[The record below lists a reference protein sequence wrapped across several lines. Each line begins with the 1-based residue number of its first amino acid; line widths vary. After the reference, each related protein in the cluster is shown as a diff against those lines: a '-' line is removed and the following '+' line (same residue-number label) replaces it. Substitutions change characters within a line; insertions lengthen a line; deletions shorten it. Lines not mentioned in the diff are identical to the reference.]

1 MRGFRNYCARIR
13 KLLRAESC
21 KLELVTCKISLAQGL
36 PQWCKAKQEQPGFRL
51 LVLREGLGNMAS
63 GLEFRVFDFGF
74 QIWEILTYVS
84 TWLCLSHSIHL
95 IAG

>member
-36 PQWCKAKQEQPGFRL
+36 PQWCKAKQEQPGSRL
-51 LVLREGLGNMAS
+51 VREGLGIMAS
-63 GLEFRVFDFGF
+63 GLGFRV
-74 QIWEILTYVS
+74 
-84 TWLCLSHSIHL
+84 
-95 IAG
+95 